1 MEEIK
6 YIAIKGTATRYC
18 KLEVVKDIKDT
29 IGCGLKEAKEMVDE
43 NIIRCP
49 ISLLSNMISRLEEC
63 GITRS
68 NLYILQLTNLV
79 PRDNT
84 IMSNIP
90 ITVMATQYATDDA
103 LTFKIEVNATRKK

>member
-1 MEEIK
+1 MEEVR

-18 KLEVVKDIKDT
+18 KLEIVKDINDI
-29 IGCGLKEAKEMVDE
+29 IGCGLKEAKDMVYE

-68 NLYILQLTNLV
+68 NLYILQSTNSD
-79 PRDNT
+79 RDNIT
-84 IMSNIP
+84 PGNIP
-90 ITVMATQYATDDA
+90 MTVIATQYATDDA
-103 LTFKIEVNATRKK
+103 STLKIEVTATRKK